1 MCMCVRAQSCLTLT
15 LWAVACQA
23 ALSMGFPRQEY
34 RSGLPFP
41 SPGHL
46 PHQGIEPE
54 SLVSPALAVDSLPLS
69 HLGSSKYI
77 RICTYTHTYTYI
89 WEREWKGSPLWEKI
103 SDNVLVYGIQCIY
116 IYREREKYMSP
127 AHSSQQFP
135 HSWRSWNALCDLVL
149 AYFRCTSQS
158 EEVEIPEVELLDPI
172 LILLASGPITSWQ
185 IDGEKVETVTDFI
198 FLGSKIIADGDCSHE
213 SKRCL
218 LLGRKERKVKSLS
231 RVRRFATP
239 WAVAYHA
246 PLSMG
251 FSRQEYWCR
260 LPFPSPEDLSD
271 PGIKPG
277 SPAL

>member
-1 MCMCVRAQSCLTLT
+1 M
-15 LWAVACQA
+15 
-23 ALSMGFPRQEY
+23 
-34 RSGLPFP
+34 
-41 SPGHL
+41 
-46 PHQGIEPE
+46 
-54 SLVSPALAVDSLPLS
+54 
-69 HLGSSKYI
+69 
-77 RICTYTHTYTYI
+77 
-89 WEREWKGSPLWEKI
+89 
-103 SDNVLVYGIQCIY
+103 
-116 IYREREKYMSP
+116 
-127 AHSSQQFP
+127 
-135 HSWRSWNALCDLVL
+135 
-149 AYFRCTSQS
+149 
-158 EEVEIPEVELLDPI
+158 ELLDPI

-185 IDGEKVETVTDFI
+185 RDGEKVETVTGFI

-251 FSRQEYWCR
+251 FSRQEYWCG
-260 LPFPSPEDLSD
+260 LLFPSPEDLPD